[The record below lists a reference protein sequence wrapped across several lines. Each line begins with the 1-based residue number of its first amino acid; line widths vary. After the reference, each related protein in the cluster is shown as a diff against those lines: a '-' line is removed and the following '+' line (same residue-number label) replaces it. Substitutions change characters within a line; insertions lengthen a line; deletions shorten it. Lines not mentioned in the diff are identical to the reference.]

1 MDRSFGR
8 LKGGHQ
14 REGRQGGKHCAARA
28 KRSAHGNTLPMHWD
42 MKHMV
47 AGNHA
52 RILEL
57 HTEYAA
63 TSSFGHE
70 SDARRR
76 DAPSIRTLFCFCGV
90 FGMCAH
96 GGWDTPGFFLGWST
110 PGTRTR
116 KTPHGESFGLRCI
129 AGEPCWTSGLVAC
142 RSDSCSCK
150 IGKARR
156 GWRNGSAHARRSIAP
171 CPGHI
176 D

>member
-1 MDRSFGR
+1 
-8 LKGGHQ
+8 
-14 REGRQGGKHCAARA
+14 
-28 KRSAHGNTLPMHWD
+28 MHWD

-90 FGMCAH
+90 FGMCVLVR
-96 GGWDTPGFFLGWST
+96 GNSGCTMVLE
-110 PGTRTR
+110 R
-116 KTPHGESFGLRCI
+116 KTPMVRVSVRLAVHCG
-129 AGEPCWTSGLVAC
+129 
-142 RSDSCSCK
+142 
-150 IGKARR
+150 
-156 GWRNGSAHARRSIAP
+156 
-171 CPGHI
+171 
-176 D
+176 